1 MDTIETILKRR
12 SIRKFQDT
20 PVEPEKVEQILRA
33 AMQSPTGHNAQE
45 CEFLVVTD
53 KDLIL
58 RISQASPETVSAKN
72 APMLII
78 PLANLE
84 NDKRVENIWACDMGA
99 VCQTILLAEED
110 LGLGGCWLSCWPY
123 PEKVKYL
130 TELLALPGGV
140 VPFAV
145 LTCGYKAAEKPMD
158 DRYKPEKV
166 HWEHY

>member
-12 SIRKFQDT
+12 SIRKFQDV
-20 PVEPEKVEQILRA
+20 PVEPEKIEQILRA
-33 AMQSPTGHNAQE
+33 AMQSPTGHNAQGW
-45 CEFLVVTD
+45 EFLVVTD
-53 KDLIL
+53 RELIL
-58 RISQASPETVSAKN
+58 KISQMSPETVSAKN

-84 NDKRVENIWACDMGA
+84 NDKRVEGMWTCDMGA
-99 VCQTILLAEED
+99 VCQTILLAEEG

-130 TELLALPGGV
+130 TELLALPGYV

-145 LTCGYKAAEKPMD
+145 LTCGYKVTEKPMD

>member
-20 PVEPEKVEQILRA
+20 PVEPEKIEQILRA

-45 CEFLVVTD
+45 WEFLVVTD

-78 PLANLE
+78 PLADLR
-84 NDKRVENIWACDMGA
+84 NDRRVENIWACDMGA

-123 PEKVKYL
+123 PEKVKYS
-130 TELLALPGGV
+130 G
-140 VPFAV
+140 
-145 LTCGYKAAEKPMD
+145 
-158 DRYKPEKV
+158 
-166 HWEHY
+166 